1 MHIVMFLTTLE
12 LGVPSLKEFFF
23 TLVHPCFVYIHV
35 NARSIQC
42 PKNMV
47 LAKYSVANM
56 LTDSTMA
63 EPYTIVFELH
73 IKDTMVFVQNVI

>member
-1 MHIVMFLTTLE
+1 M
-12 LGVPSLKEFFF
+12 S
-23 TLVHPCFVYIHV
+23 
-35 NARSIQC
+35 
-42 PKNMV
+42 KNMV

-56 LTDSTMA
+56 LTDGTMA